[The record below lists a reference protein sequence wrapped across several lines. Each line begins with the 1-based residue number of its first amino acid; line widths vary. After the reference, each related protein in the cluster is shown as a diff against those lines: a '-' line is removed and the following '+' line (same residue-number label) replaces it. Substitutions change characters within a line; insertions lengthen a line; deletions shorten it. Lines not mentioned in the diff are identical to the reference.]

1 MGRSRVPG
9 IYQDGE
15 GRWCVDKWYKG
26 ERLRNRLETAEEAK
40 AWLFSRLDQLR
51 RVKVWG
57 ERPRHLFDQAA
68 ARYLDEYAQLVS
80 IHDTGQM
87 LAGVMPYIG
96 HLHLD
101 QVHDGPLRPFV
112 VARLKAGRAPKTINL
127 GLSAVRR
134 VLNLAARKW
143 RDENGR
149 TWLEAAPLITL
160 LPLVGQ
166 QREPRPINLG
176 RAASV
181 ATTAARSS
189 GADGPLRSADWRT
202 RRRCVRSAM
211 GVGNPG
217 ARIGALRV

>member
-40 AWLFSRLDQLR
+40 AWLYSRLDQLR

-112 VARLKAGRAPKTINL
+112 VARLKAHP
-127 GLSAVRR
+127 
-134 VLNLAARKW
+134 
-143 RDENGR
+143 
-149 TWLEAAPLITL
+149 P
-160 LPLVGQ
+160 
-166 QREPRPINLG
+166 
-176 RAASV
+176 SV
-181 ATTAARSS
+181 FH
-189 GADGPLRSADWRT
+189 
-202 RRRCVRSAM
+202 
-211 GVGNPG
+211 
-217 ARIGALRV
+217 